1 MEQGSSLFLLFRL
14 GAERYSLDAA
24 TVVEVIPLIAVT
36 RLPGALPGVAGVIN
50 YRGNPVP
57 VLDLAALAR
66 GERTPERISTRILIV
81 TYNGRTIPRHHHLG
95 LVAEQVTDMLRCES
109 DEFKPSGVETK
120 EARYLGPV
128 RPDRAGLIQRV
139 EPQLLLSPE
148 MRDALFPEH
157 AP

>member
-14 GAERYSLDAA
+14 GVERYALDAA
-24 TVVEVIPLIAVT
+24 TVVEVIPLLAVT
-36 RLPGALPGVAGVIN
+36 RLAGALPGVAGVIN

-81 TYNGRTIPRHHHLG
+81 TYNGRAGAHHQLG
-95 LVAEQVTDMLRCES
+95 LVAEQVTDMLRCDN

-120 EARYLGPV
+120 EARYLGQV